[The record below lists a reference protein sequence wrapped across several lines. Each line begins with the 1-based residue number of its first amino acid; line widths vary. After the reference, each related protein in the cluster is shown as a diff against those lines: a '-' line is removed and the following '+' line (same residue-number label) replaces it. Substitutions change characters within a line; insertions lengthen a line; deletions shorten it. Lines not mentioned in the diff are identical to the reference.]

1 MFNVYRKVL
10 KLKLVCLVEN
20 IQIELL
26 IFLLMLCNVF
36 CDVIK
41 VYVMVS
47 KIRDQWINRFVDVL
61 MIKEKGFFVF
71 CEVLWIIGYQFV
83 VDEILGK

>member
-1 MFNVYRKVL
+1 MSNVYRKVL
-10 KLKLVCLVEN
+10 RLKLIYLVDN

-26 IFLLMLCNVF
+26 IFFLVLKYVF

-41 VYVMVS
+41 VYVMVL

-71 CEVLWIIGYQFV
+71 CEVLWIIGY
-83 VDEILGK
+83 